1 MRIERADSHK
11 MKGWFLGPW
20 NSKLDFAVGYAN
32 RGIDEP
38 HVHHQITEIY
48 LIARGEAQIQ
58 IEEQTITVQEGDMLL
73 VEPDEAH
80 TFLTTSHDYYHLVI
94 QLIQQRNESLSI
106 RADWDYK
113 PFCRD
118 RPVDISIFACTMDLT
133 NAELIEEYLD
143 LPDKVANL

>member
-1 MRIERADSHK
+1 MRIERADSQK

-80 TFLTTSHDYYHLVI
+80 TFLTTSPDYYHLVI
-94 QLIQQRNESLSI
+94 HTPGINETDSAEERELV
-106 RADWDYK
+106 
-113 PFCRD
+113 D
-118 RPVDISIFACTMDLT
+118 RSRLG
-133 NAELIEEYLD
+133 L
-143 LPDKVANL
+143 